1 MPGALDGLKVI
12 DLSRVLGGPYCAQML
27 ADHGAEVIKIEPPQ
41 GDETRLWGPPFDA
54 DGISAYFAGINRNK
68 RTIALDLSKPAGRD
82 VLLKLLADAD
92 VLIENF
98 KTGTMEK
105 WGIGYDTLS
114 EKFPRLVHARVSG
127 FGADGPLGGFPGY
140 DAMVQASAGLVS
152 VNGSPE
158 GGPVRIGVPV
168 VDLST
173 GMNACIG
180 ILMALYERNRSGK
193 GQFVDATLYDSA
205 IALHQPHAPNYFM
218 AGQKPKLFG
227 NSHGNLAPY
236 ANFPTKG
243 RNIVIGAGN
252 DGQFRKLVQ
261 MLGKPEMAD
270 DPRFRTNK
278 DRLAHKAEMEAEL
291 RALTKDRDGEAFA
304 NELMRNGVPSGAVME
319 VPDVMEHPHT
329 KHRNMVWE
337 KDGYRNVGNPVK
349 LSRTPLAPVA
359 QQAEDVRPG
368 YPRGAGRVRLFG
380 DRDRRAGRLGRSAH
394 RDQEELNGRLASTR
408 EAAKTIERRPKATEV
423 DLCHRLTCHFEQL
436 GQLQHSSARTIDDG
450 REAGEGIVAPSVAKL
465 IENATRAH
473 LSSPARCKR
482 RADMPRY
489 VLLLGVAMAALQRR
503 RKWNSSVSADKR
515 LPVGIRATSTFGA
528 PIAVETILFMAY
540 RQSST

>member
-1 MPGALDGLKVI
+1 MGALDGLKVI
-12 DLSRVLGGPYCAQML
+12 DLSRVLGGPYCGQML
-27 ADHGAEVIKIEPPQ
+27 ADHGADVIKVEPPQ

-68 RTIALDLSKPAGRD
+68 RTIALDLSKPAGRE

-105 WGIGYDTLS
+105 WGIGYDALS
-114 EKFPRLVHARVSG
+114 ARLPRLVHARVSG

-152 VNGSPE
+152 VNGSPD

-180 ILMALYERNRSGK
+180 VLMALYERARSGK

-270 DPRFRTNK
+270 DPRFKTNK

-291 RALTKDRDGEAFA
+291 RALTKDRDGESFA
-304 NELMRNGVPSGAVME
+304 NELMQDGVPSGAVLE

-329 KHRNMVWE
+329 KHREMVWE

-349 LSRTPLAPVA
+349 LSRTPPAVRSKPKKFGLDTRAVLAEQGYSSAEINELVSSGVA
-359 QQAEDVRPG
+359 
-368 YPRGAGRVRLFG
+368 F
-380 DRDRRAGRLGRSAH
+380 
-394 RDQEELNGRLASTR
+394 
-408 EAAKTIERRPKATEV
+408 TEV
-423 DLCHRLTCHFEQL
+423 
-436 GQLQHSSARTIDDG
+436 
-450 REAGEGIVAPSVAKL
+450 
-465 IENATRAH
+465 
-473 LSSPARCKR
+473 
-482 RADMPRY
+482 
-489 VLLLGVAMAALQRR
+489 
-503 RKWNSSVSADKR
+503 RKV
-515 LPVGIRATSTFGA
+515 
-528 PIAVETILFMAY
+528 
-540 RQSST
+540 